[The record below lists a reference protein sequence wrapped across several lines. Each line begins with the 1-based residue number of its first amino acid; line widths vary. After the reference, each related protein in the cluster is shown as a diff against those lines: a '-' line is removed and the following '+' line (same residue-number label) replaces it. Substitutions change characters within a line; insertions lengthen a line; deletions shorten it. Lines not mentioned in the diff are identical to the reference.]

1 MRVGGSFKS
10 DSCQNLYLI
19 IWIFDARRKQQLLLQ
34 YLHLDYFNYF
44 NLASRGIL
52 MNICERHGVSG
63 LSRYYTI
70 YFSLRVHCELGH
82 RVELLIHLIMGNFG
96 LTFQIKVVSVC
107 AELDIRG
114 HKGGPCLV
122 LPRSNCV
129 TKRLMRREEISTELS
144 S

>member
-1 MRVGGSFKS
+1 M
-10 DSCQNLYLI
+10 I
-19 IWIFDARRKQQLLLQ
+19 ISEQ
-34 YLHLDYFNYF
+34 
-44 NLASRGIL
+44 
-52 MNICERHGVSG
+52 HGVSG
-63 LSRYYTI
+63 HSRYYTR
-70 YFSLRVHCELGH
+70 YLSARVHSELRH
-82 RVELLIHLIMGNFG
+82 RVELLIYLIMGNFG

>member
-1 MRVGGSFKS
+1 MGAV
-10 DSCQNLYLI
+10 DTT
-19 IWIFDARRKQQLLLQ
+19 
-34 YLHLDYFNYF
+34 LHT
-44 NLASRGIL
+44 R
-52 MNICERHGVSG
+52 
-63 LSRYYTI
+63 
-70 YFSLRVHCELGH
+70 YFSPRVHSEWGH

-114 HKGGPCLV
+114 HIKEGLV
-122 LPRSNCV
+122 LYVPRSNSV